1 MNSKKLLTATIGAI
15 LVGGMAAAQADVS
28 VFGHL
33 DQSLNYIDNGDWSS
47 TTNANGRVGGRN
59 ASSNATRNASKHAAW
74 GDGDTRFVCTT
85 WSIGFKGSEDLGNG
99 LKAIFKLDFQFDMND
114 VGGIIDRDQWLGLA
128 GRFGSIKVGSIST
141 TYKSTGAMLDPG
153 YRTIAQMRDV
163 GIQSALHSG
172 AGSDGQGRAENTARY
187 DSPSWNGLKFA
198 ATYTLVP
205 DKNPNN
211 NGQVADNN
219 GYSAG
224 LSYENG
230 GILVFANYLT
240 NSADGDSDAY
250 KAGGK
255 YTFNNFAIFGQ
266 YEKDGGLITD
276 RYNGTLGADSDG
288 DGADQWMLGGSYDF
302 GNNMVYLAYGKGS
315 GTDATTGD
323 LNLGGP
329 DANASTCAGLAGDTN
344 CDGVVNKNDANP
356 FIGDDH
362 ASWEIVGV
370 HKFSKRTL
378 AYAGF
383 VKVDFD
389 QKKVNDI
396 DHYTIGM
403 KHKF

>member
-1 MNSKKLLTATIGAI
+1 M
-15 LVGGMAAAQADVS
+15 
-28 VFGHL
+28 
-33 DQSLNYIDNGDWSS
+33 
-47 TTNANGRVGGRN
+47 
-59 ASSNATRNASKHAAW
+59 
-74 GDGDTRFVCTT
+74 
-85 WSIGFKGSEDLGNG
+85 
-99 LKAIFKLDFQFDMND
+99 
-114 VGGIIDRDQWLGLA
+114 A

-153 YRTIAQMRDV
+153 YRTVVQMRDV

-198 ATYTLVP
+198 GTYTLVP
-205 DKNPNN
+205 DSNPSN

-219 GYSAG
+219 GWSAG

-230 GILVFANYLT
+230 GILVFGNYLT
-240 NSADGDSDAY
+240 NASDSDDEAY
-250 KAGGK
+250 KVGGK
-255 YTFNNFAIFGQ
+255 YSFNNFAIFGQ
-266 YEKDGGLITD
+266 YEWDKGLITD
-276 RYNGTLGADSDG
+276 RYNGTLGADTNG
-288 DGADQWMLGGSYDF
+288 DGADLWMLGGSYDF

-315 GTDATTGD
+315 GTDAKTSD
-323 LNLGGP
+323 LNLGSGGSG
-329 DANASTCAGLAGDTN
+329 STCDGEPGDTN
-344 CDGVVNKNDANP
+344 CSGTVTKDDANP

-362 ASWEIVGV
+362 ATYEIVGV

-396 DHYTIGM
+396 DHYTLGV